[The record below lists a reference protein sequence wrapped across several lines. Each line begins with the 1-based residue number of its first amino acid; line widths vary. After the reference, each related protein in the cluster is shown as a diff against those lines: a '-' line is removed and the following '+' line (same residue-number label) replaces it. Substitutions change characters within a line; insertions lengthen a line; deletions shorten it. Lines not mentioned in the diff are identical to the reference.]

1 MKDLPRLDEA
11 LEAYTRAMPAGELLL
26 FRDDGID
33 RVGVPVVASSLRM
46 ANGPWITSHGY
57 GATELEA
64 HVSAIGELAEE
75 VFAEKALA
83 ERPRVQ
89 GSYAELVR
97 QRGIHGVADPL
108 TLGLPAGSPYHPDLP
123 LTWME
128 MTRYA
133 TGEPVLVPEEFVAIH
148 PGQLR
153 GRAPLILPITNG
165 QGAGLSQPQA
175 LAHALLELQ
184 QRDGNGLQFRAMDQG
199 VVLDLEGASLPPDI
213 QELLERYRR
222 AGIEIIPKLASTDFG
237 LVNLYVVG
245 HDPSP
250 GEQTLMVTACGE
262 AADPDRNR
270 ALRKA
275 LLEYAGSRARKA
287 FMHGPLEAVSR
298 VAPAGYL
305 ERFLP
310 QVNLRQ
316 EEPRALQGMVE
327 WASMPVGTLRALVA
341 PTVQHRRTVRFT
353 DLAEVAAAEAPPA
366 RCAQVVEGLRQGGFD
381 VLVIDLSPADHA
393 IHVVKA
399 LVPGLEVETMTY
411 SRIGERNVARLL
423 ARQDPL
429 VGLGPPPEGAQSVR
443 LTAEA
448 EARLGG
454 PAWFDVRLA
463 EQRLG
468 SLYSLYREPGRHSVQ
483 TVLRTRRFG
492 GGLS

>member
-1 MKDLPRLDEA
+1 MKELPRLAEA

-33 RVGVPVVASSLRM
+33 RLGVPVVASSLRM
-46 ANGPWITSHGY
+46 ENGPWITSHGY
-57 GATELEA
+57 GATEEEA

-75 VFAEKALA
+75 VYAEKTLA
-83 ERPRVQ
+83 ERPRFQ
-89 GSYAELVR
+89 GSYTELVG
-97 QRGIHGVADPL
+97 QRGAQGVADPL
-108 TLGLPAGSPYHPDLP
+108 TLGLPAGSPYHPDMP

-128 MTRYA
+128 MTRLS

-153 GRAPLILPITNG
+153 GRKPLILPITNG

-199 VVLDLEGASLPPDI
+199 VVLDLKGAPLPPDI

-222 AGIEIIPKLASTDFG
+222 AGIEIIPKLASTEFG

-250 GEQTLMVTACGE
+250 GDQPLMVTACGE
-262 AADPDRNR
+262 AADPDRHR

-287 FMHGPLEAVSR
+287 FMHGPLEAVAR
-298 VAPAGYL
+298 VAPPGYL

-327 WASMPVGTLRALVA
+327 WASMPVGALRALTA
-341 PTVQHRRTVRFT
+341 RTVQRRHTVPFT
-353 DLAEVAAAEAPPA
+353 DLPEVAAAEAPPK
-366 RCAQVVEGLRQGGFD
+366 RCAQVVEGLYQSGFD
-381 VLVIDLSPADHA
+381 VLVIDLSPADHS

-429 VGLGPPPEGAQSVR
+429 VGLGTPPEGAQRVR

-454 PAWFDVRLA
+454 PAWFNVRLA